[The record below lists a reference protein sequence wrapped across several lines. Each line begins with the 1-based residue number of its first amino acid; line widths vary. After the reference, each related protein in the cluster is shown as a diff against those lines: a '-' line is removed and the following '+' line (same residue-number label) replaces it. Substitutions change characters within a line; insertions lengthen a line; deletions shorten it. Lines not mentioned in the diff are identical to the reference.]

1 MTQHLIVEVD
11 SSGTSVVYVPLFR
24 LWELL
29 RVLPLGLAA
38 ISYHYQT
45 NQAQVIFPGLRSSI
59 AQQIVDAA
67 LIKDGD
73 LSEPE
78 RPC

>member
-1 MTQHLIVEVD
+1 MTQHLMVEMD
-11 SSGTSVVYVPLFR
+11 SSGTSVVYVPVFE

-29 RVLPLGLAA
+29 RVLPAGLAA

-45 NQAQVIFPGLRSSI
+45 NQAQVSFPGLRPPL

-67 LIKDGD
+67 LMKDGD
-73 LSEPE
+73 LPEPE
-78 RPC
+78 RPF

>member
-1 MTQHLIVEVD
+1 MTQHLMVEVD

-24 LWELL
+24 LWNFCGCYPWGWPQSPTTTRPSGSGDL
-29 RVLPLGLAA
+29 
-38 ISYHYQT
+38 
-45 NQAQVIFPGLRSSI
+45 PGLRSSI